1 MKTTIFRLSL
11 VLVVLMIT
19 FASCE
24 RDVIY
29 VEKPFISEN
38 NEGGRGTSGTT
49 NGNTGNTG
57 NNATGKSMDIQ
68 QPALTPP
75 LNPGLIKASEIKSAG
90 NITVANGSRQY
101 LRVVNL
107 GFTFTGAG
115 ASAVDSLFYT
125 IRGYKEVGIKV
136 VDNKFAINGINLP
149 ASTFTD
155 VKLDY
160 KIKPSIPSNISE
172 GSQITLSLSSFS
184 TDETG
189 VTKPNSGT
197 FPNPIN
203 LDKVSLIPND
213 NGGDNGNDNGDNGG
227 NNDND
232 NGNDNG
238 TQATIIQT
246 GWFSYLRTPALV
258 AEKNTEADVMIH
270 VIQLQMT
277 GPGPARIRSIKFTN
291 PYSAFNTV
299 AGNDFK
305 FMKDWGFDLNDRN
318 RINFEVNVTNQ
329 NTFTVN
335 FPVKDIPANGI
346 YQRISIFAGV
356 KNSGNRFDSG
366 AFTHGKFGLK
376 ITSKSDI
383 DIRDSAGNKID
394 LSKVNVWLDGTAIN

>member
-1 MKTTIFRLSL
+1 MKEKLLRLSL
-11 VLVVLMIT
+11 VLVVLMMT

-24 RDVIY
+24 KEVIY
-29 VEKPFISEN
+29 VTDPSATAQGARTKGSDTDDRN
-38 NEGGRGTSGTT
+38 GDRNGGTNQT
-49 NGNTGNTG
+49 NG
-57 NNATGKSMDIQ
+57 KVMDPEIM

-75 LNPGLIKASEIKSAG
+75 ANPGIIKAGETRSAG
-90 NITVANGSRQY
+90 NITIANASRQKQ
-101 LRVVNL
+101 RIVNL
-107 GFTFTGAG
+107 GFKFSGAG
-115 ASAVDSLFYT
+115 AAAVDSIFYT
-125 IRGYKEVGIKV
+125 IRGFQEVKVKV
-136 VDNKFAINGINLP
+136 VDNMFAINGIYVPVN
-149 ASTFTD
+149 TFTD
-155 VKLDY
+155 IKLIY
-160 KIKPSIPSNISE
+160 KLAKTVPSGIAE
-172 GSQITLSLSSFS
+172 GSQITLSLNTFT
-184 TDETG
+184 TDVVG
-189 VTKPNSGT
+189 VNTPSSGT

-203 LDKVSLIPND
+203 LDRVSLIPNND
-213 NGGDNGNDNGDNGG
+213 GGGSNNNGNGNGGSGNDDG
-227 NNDND
+227 NNP
-232 NGNDNG
+232 
-238 TQATIIQT
+238 QATIIQT